1 MSAPDVRDLM
11 VPLDEYG
18 SISED
23 AILYEALDVL
33 EEALVTYDKSPFRHR
48 AVVVVD
54 DEGRP
59 VGKVTPWVILRA
71 LEPRY
76 EDIHLPKT
84 FTRYG
89 YTEDFIHTLSEGPGL
104 LQLPMDHLCERVAT
118 IKVKDVMKAPS
129 EGEFITEHATMETAL
144 HQLVMGHHQSLLVR
158 AGEKVVGVLRLV
170 DVFSYVAGLLR
181 RCHNE

>member
-1 MSAPDVRDLM
+1 MSTPEVRDLM

-23 AILYEALDVL
+23 AMLYEALDVL
-33 EEALVTYDKSPFRHR
+33 EESLVTYDKSPFRHR

-76 EDIHLPKT
+76 EDIHLPET

-104 LQLPMDHLCERVAT
+104 LQMPLDHLSQRAAT
-118 IKVKDVMKAPS
+118 TKVKDVMHAPS
-129 EGEFITEHATMETAL
+129 EGEYIDEHATLETAV

-158 AGEKVVGVLRLV
+158 AEEKVIGVLRLV
-170 DVFSYVAGLLR
+170 DVFTHTAGLLKR
-181 RCHNE
+181 KHD